1 MKFKLF
7 YGWYIVAAGLVLI
20 AYNCAIFI
28 YGWTA
33 FVNPIIATFG
43 WSVAQISLASSLRG
57 LETGVFNPVWG
68 VAVDRWSPR
77 KLMLFGTIGM
87 ALGTFL
93 LSRTTNMAMYYTG
106 FMIMGLGGSLVTGI
120 LPTTVIAR
128 WFHRDIGKANGV
140 FFMGLG
146 IGGVLVPVVVKI
158 VDTITWQTTLMYASI
173 GFLVLGIP
181 LSFVFRSRPEDYAM
195 IPDGKPP
202 APGNKSRPTPD
213 YSFGTSVTQAL
224 KMRSFWYIN
233 IISVFQNATIATVTM
248 FIIPYL
254 TNLDMPRQT
263 AGMVVSLFTFI
274 SLFSRIP
281 LGMAADVFSKKY
293 VVAFTLVLLVIGLYV
308 FWMIDGR
315 SPFWLVLVFCITYGV
330 GMSGIMA
337 LRAPLQ
343 AEYFGT
349 QNFGTIFGLNSISV
363 TIGGVLGTPLAGWVF
378 DTYHSYKP
386 FWLGLVVFA
395 LLAVFFML
403 TIPPVPKRALPT
415 QTMRDAKTTEA
426 TGG

>member
-93 LSRTTNMAMYYTG
+93 LSRTTNLAAFYAG

-128 WFHRDIGKANGV
+128 WFRRDIGKANGV

-181 LSFVFRSRPEDYAM
+181 LSFVFRSRPEDYGM
-195 IPDGKPP
+195 VPDGKPP
-202 APGNKSRPTPD
+202 APGNKSRPAPD
-213 YSFGTSVTQAL
+213 YNFGTSVRQAL
-224 KMRSFWYIN
+224 RMRSFWYIN
-233 IISVFQNATIATVTM
+233 VISVFQNATIATVTM

-281 LGMAADVFSKKY
+281 LGMSADVFSKKY
-293 VVAFTLVLLVIGLYV
+293 VIAFTLVLLVIGLFV
-308 FWMIDGR
+308 FWMVDGR

-386 FWLGLVVFA
+386 FWLGLVVFT
-395 LLAVFFML
+395 LLAVFLML
-403 TIPPVPKRALPT
+403 TIPPAPKRALST
-415 QTMRDAKTTEA
+415 QTVRGAKATEA